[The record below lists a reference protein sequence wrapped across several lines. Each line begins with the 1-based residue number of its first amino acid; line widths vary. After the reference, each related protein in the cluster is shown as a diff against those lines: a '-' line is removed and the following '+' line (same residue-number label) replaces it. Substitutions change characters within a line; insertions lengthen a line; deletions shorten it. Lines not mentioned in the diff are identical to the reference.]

1 MEPTVGTVTSKD
13 ANHSLFLTT
22 DQAKMNVANNL
33 PPVPARQGDATQW
46 QITWTDADEPDEVD
60 TATSFRRAYDIA
72 LAPVHIENDE
82 DWEFQSREAV
92 WAAFHD
98 PAVMSVVVATNAD
111 GRTILM
117 ARI

>member
-1 MEPTVGTVTSKD
+1 
-13 ANHSLFLTT
+13 
-22 DQAKMNVANNL
+22 MNAAANNNI

-46 QITWTDADEPDEVD
+46 QITWTAFEEGEADEVD
-60 TATSFRRAYDIA
+60 TETSFRRAYDIA

-82 DWEFQSREAV
+82 DWEYQTRETV

-111 GRTILM
+111 GRTIRM
-117 ARI
+117 ARM